1 MIQFSGSANGGTLP
15 YSYYWDLDNDGEYDD
30 ANESNAEKSWETE
43 GTYTIGIMVID
54 DKGKNDT
61 DTAQVTITIENTKP
75 DKPETPSGETSGSNG
90 NEYTYSSSTTD
101 PQNDQV
107 YYLWDFGDGTN
118 SGWLGPYN
126 SGLTVEVSHTW
137 EEEGTYEIKVRAKDT
152 SGLLSDW
159 SDPLS
164 ISMPRNRIVNAFI
177 LFLQKIMQKFPIIE
191 KIISS
196 TN

>member
-1 MIQFSGSANGGTLP
+1 
-15 YSYYWDLDNDGEYDD
+15 
-30 ANESNAEKSWETE
+30 
-43 GTYTIGIMVID
+43 MVID

-137 EEEGTYEIKVRAKDT
+137 EEEGNYEIKVRAKDT

-159 SDPLS
+159 SDPLT
-164 ISMPRNRIVNAFI
+164 ISMPRNRIINVFI
-177 LFLQKIMQKFPIIE
+177 LFIQKIMQKFPIIE
-191 KIISS
+191 KIISLL
-196 TN
+196 NNLNILNI